1 MTDNGRNHL
10 GTVIWKH
17 HRIDPDA
24 PMESSLR
31 SYEILPPRN
40 DSLHNKTRGSRTLI
54 PLNTT
59 IRAPRPT
66 AQKPRILLLLPD
78 WETGHLDLTPQS
90 KRHLL
95 EEHTIDQEHSNPE
108 ENRTSTWSHDG
119 GEALG
124 RLGNQIIGGHR
135 LTNPANSIP
144 PKRLRFTIIDHC
156 MNLHTPCFTN
166 MQTLPH
172 RLCILGN
179 PCSKTIDLQIPT
191 QQGQT
196 CMDAILLTLQIVGC
210 QKERIHKESEG
221 IQAFTPDRITK
232 GGLRYPGP
240 TRSNSTGLLNLPH
253 QSTLANRMGD

>member
-1 MTDNGRNHL
+1 MLLWNHPYVATKSFLQGMT
-10 GTVIWKH
+10 
-17 HRIDPDA
+17 A
-24 PMESSLR
+24 
-31 SYEILPPRN
+31 Y
-40 DSLHNKTRGSRTLI
+40 NKTRGSRTLI

-59 IRAPRPT
+59 IRAPGPT

-95 EEHTIDQEHSNPE
+95 EEHTIDQEHTNPE

-156 MNLHTPCFTN
+156 TYTLLHKHADPTPQTLHPREPLRQNYRPPNPHATGTN
-166 MQTLPH
+166 MHGRYLTYTTDSRMPE
-172 RLCILGN
+172 RKN
-179 PCSKTIDLQIPT
+179 T
-191 QQGQT
+191 QG
-196 CMDAILLTLQIVGC
+196 
-210 QKERIHKESEG
+210 E
-221 IQAFTPDRITK
+221 
-232 GGLRYPGP
+232 
-240 TRSNSTGLLNLPH
+240 
-253 QSTLANRMGD
+253 